1 MAGTGQ
7 GALQPT
13 KLVQTDDFM
22 ETIAP
27 PGYQQDFFNCA
38 DSHMDL
44 GGVPNAASV
53 LFVVPDGL
61 SAEIVDIGVTWP
73 HAFTFTTVGPHKVS
87 LQFAV
92 VGADGAATQ
101 QIVDAFDRTT
111 AVTAGLTL
119 STGRGS
125 MTYSTASDDSTK
137 RTLAAGSIVSVG
149 INQTGTTGAGAGFVA
164 WVRLKWTAKDT
175 GDI

>member
-1 MAGTGQ
+1 MPAGTGQ
-7 GALQPT
+7 GLLQPT
-13 KLVQTDDFM
+13 KKVETNDFL
-22 ETIAP
+22 ETISP
-27 PGYQQDFFNCA
+27 PAYQQDFFNCA

-73 HAFTFTTVGPHKVS
+73 HAFTFEASHKVS

-92 VGADGAATQ
+92 LGADGAATQ

-119 STGRGS
+119 STGRGT

-137 RTLAAGSIVSVG
+137 RTLAAGSIISVG

-164 WVRLKWTAKDT
+164 WVRLKWTAKDN

>member
-1 MAGTGQ
+1 MSTGK
-7 GALQPT
+7 GNLQVT
-13 KLVQTDDFM
+13 KPIVTDDFIGKA
-22 ETIAP
+22 TP

-53 LFVVPDGL
+53 LFVVPDGV

-73 HAFTFTTVGPHKVS
+73 HAFTFEASHKVS

-92 VGADGAATQ
+92 LGADGAATQ

-119 STGRGS
+119 STGRGT

-137 RTLAAGSIVSVG
+137 RTLAAGTIISVG

-164 WVRLKWTAKDT
+164 WVRLKYVSTDLGT
-175 GDI
+175 V

>member
-1 MAGTGQ
+1 MAGTGS
-7 GALQPT
+7 GLLQPT

-27 PGYQQDFFNCA
+27 PGYQQKFFQCA
-38 DSHMDL
+38 DSHMDD
-44 GGVPNAASV
+44 GGLPRAASV
-53 LFVVPDGL
+53 LFVVPDGMT
-61 SAEIVDIGVTWP
+61 AEIMDIGVTWP
-73 HAFTFTTVGPHKVS
+73 HAFTFSGSNKVS

-92 VGADGAATQ
+92 LGADGAATQ

-164 WVRLKWTAKDT
+164 WVRLKWSTKDN
-175 GDI
+175 GNI